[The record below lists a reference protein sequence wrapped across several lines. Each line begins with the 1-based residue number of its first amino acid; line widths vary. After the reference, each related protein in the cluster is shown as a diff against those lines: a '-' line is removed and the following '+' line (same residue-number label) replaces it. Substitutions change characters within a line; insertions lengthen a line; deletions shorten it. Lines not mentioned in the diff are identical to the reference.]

1 MSLLESALL
10 YCADACL
17 CVHCDRINIINS
29 QVETRILHIYYGKE
43 YESIFRK
50 KRSNLMNLLIFLGN
64 TEW

>member
-1 MSLLESALL
+1 MHVFVFIVTELT
-10 YCADACL
+10 CL
-17 CVHCDRINIINS
+17 IINS